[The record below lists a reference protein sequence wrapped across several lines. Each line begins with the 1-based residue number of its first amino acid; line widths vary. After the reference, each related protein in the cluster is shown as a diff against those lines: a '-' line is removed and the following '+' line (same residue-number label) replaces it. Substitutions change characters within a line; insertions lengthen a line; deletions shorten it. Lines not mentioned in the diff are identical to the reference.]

1 MVTEVGSSSFLA
13 NKWNE
18 GASFSWLVEVT
29 GNTVGSQITAA
40 SQVTLATKFE
50 LWMK

>member
-1 MVTEVGSSSFLA
+1 MMTAVGSSSFFA